1 MVFDL
6 LLIALAIT
14 LDPLPLM
21 AFVLLVS
28 SARGVWKG
36 LVFILGWLACFV
48 GVIAIVLAV
57 TGGQPPAP
65 KSPPSTGVLVAKLVI
80 GVLLVVYGA
89 HRHRRRR
96 QRRDGE
102 RTPSGTAA
110 DRPRSPTASDPSVVS
125 RSPEPAEPAGTT
137 GRDDSAPSPGS
148 AQDPPRRKR
157 SRPSLGAMLDRGAIW
172 PAAGVAVF
180 LQPWGLVAA
189 GAVTVVEANTS
200 HTSTWLVLFGFC
212 LLATAS
218 LLAAELYVVLRP
230 ARAQARLLALRGW
243 MEAHAQQAIVL
254 GCLLVG
260 LLLTGKS
267 IYGLTG

>member
-110 DRPRSPTASDPSVVS
+110 DSPRSPTASDPSVVS
-125 RSPEPAEPAGTT
+125 RSPEPAGTT